1 MIEVFIDSLS
11 ELNYSW
17 EMDEEITTL
26 EAKLTELVN
35 AVGSLRQENNEM
47 KPSVKKLQEE
57 NKILKAKINEATMK
71 IENLLGQFP
80 N

>member
-17 EMDEEITTL
+17 KMDEEITTL

-47 KPSVKKLQEE
+47 KPSVEKLQEE

>member
-1 MIEVFIDSLS
+1 VIEVFIDSLS

-47 KPSVKKLQEE
+47 KPSVEKLQEE

-71 IENLLGQFP
+71 IENLLGQLP

>member
-1 MIEVFIDSLS
+1 VIEVFIDSLS

-17 EMDEEITTL
+17 KMDEEITTL

-47 KPSVKKLQEE
+47 KPSLEKLQEE

>member
-1 MIEVFIDSLS
+1 
-11 ELNYSW
+11 
-17 EMDEEITTL
+17 MDEEITTL

-35 AVGSLRQENNEM
+35 AVGSLRQENNEI
-47 KPSVKKLQEE
+47 KPSVEKLQEE

-71 IENLLGQFP
+71 IENLLGQLP

>member
-1 MIEVFIDSLS
+1 
-11 ELNYSW
+11 
-17 EMDEEITTL
+17 MDEEITTL

-47 KPSVKKLQEE
+47 KPSVEKLQEE
-57 NKILKAKINEATMK
+57 NKILKAKINEASMK
-71 IENLLGQFP
+71 IENLLGQLP

>member
-1 MIEVFIDSLS
+1 
-11 ELNYSW
+11 
-17 EMDEEITTL
+17 MDEEITTL

-47 KPSVKKLQEE
+47 KPSIEKLQEE

-71 IENLLGQFP
+71 IENLLGQLP

>member
-1 MIEVFIDSLS
+1 
-11 ELNYSW
+11 
-17 EMDEEITTL
+17 MDEEITTL
-26 EAKLTELVN
+26 ETKLTELVN

-47 KPSVKKLQEE
+47 KPSLEKLQEE

>member
-1 MIEVFIDSLS
+1 
-11 ELNYSW
+11 
-17 EMDEEITTL
+17 MDEEITTL

-47 KPSVKKLQEE
+47 KPSVEKLQEE
-57 NKILKAKINEATMK
+57 NKILKTKIDEATMK
-71 IENLLGQFP
+71 IENLLGQLP

>member
-17 EMDEEITTL
+17 QMDEEITTL

-47 KPSVKKLQEE
+47 KPSLEKLQEE

-71 IENLLGQFP
+71 IENLLGQLP

>member
-1 MIEVFIDSLS
+1 
-11 ELNYSW
+11 
-17 EMDEEITTL
+17 MDEEITTL

-47 KPSVKKLQEE
+47 KPSVEKLQEE
-57 NKILKAKINEATMK
+57 NKILKAKINEATIK

>member
-47 KPSVKKLQEE
+47 KPSFEKLQEE

-71 IENLLGQFP
+71 IENLLGQLP

>member
-1 MIEVFIDSLS
+1 VIEFFIDSLS

-71 IENLLGQFP
+71 IENLLGQLP

>member
-35 AVGSLRQENNEM
+35 AVGSLRQENNEI
-47 KPSVKKLQEE
+47 KPSVEKLQEE

>member
-1 MIEVFIDSLS
+1 
-11 ELNYSW
+11 
-17 EMDEEITTL
+17 MDEEITTL

-47 KPSVKKLQEE
+47 KPSVEKLHEE

-71 IENLLGQFP
+71 IENLLGQLP

>member
-1 MIEVFIDSLS
+1 
-11 ELNYSW
+11 
-17 EMDEEITTL
+17 MDEEITTL

-47 KPSVKKLQEE
+47 KPSVEKLQEE

-71 IENLLGQFP
+71 IENLLGQFS

>member
-1 MIEVFIDSLS
+1 
-11 ELNYSW
+11 
-17 EMDEEITTL
+17 MDEEITTL

-35 AVGSLRQENNEM
+35 AVGSLRQENNEI
-47 KPSVKKLQEE
+47 KPSFEKLQEE
-57 NKILKAKINEATMK
+57 NRILKAKINEATMK

>member
-17 EMDEEITTL
+17 QMDEEITTL

-47 KPSVKKLQEE
+47 KPSVEKLQEE

-71 IENLLGQFP
+71 IENLLGQLP

>member
-11 ELNYSW
+11 KLNYSW
-17 EMDEEITTL
+17 QMDEEITTL

-47 KPSVKKLQEE
+47 KPSLEKLQEE

>member
-1 MIEVFIDSLS
+1 
-11 ELNYSW
+11 
-17 EMDEEITTL
+17 MDEEITTL

-47 KPSVKKLQEE
+47 KPSVEKLQVE

-71 IENLLGQFP
+71 IENLLGQLP

>member
-1 MIEVFIDSLS
+1 MKEVFIDSLS
-11 ELNYSW
+11 ELNYSCW
-17 EMDEEITTL
+17 MDEEITTL

-47 KPSVKKLQEE
+47 KPSVEKLQEE

>member
-1 MIEVFIDSLS
+1 
-11 ELNYSW
+11 
-17 EMDEEITTL
+17 MDEEITTL
-26 EAKLTELVN
+26 EAKLTKLVN

-47 KPSVKKLQEE
+47 KPSVEKLQEE